1 MQASAGPPPKKPLPD
16 PLSVGHGMPCATMAS
31 AENSEMQAAMV
42 SPSYRIV
49 AYDQRSPALFD
60 EEKALIVTTL
70 AIEPRCVAHIGSTA
84 VIGLAGKPIID
95 IMVGLQTME
104 KAPRNAERLETIGYE
119 WRGETVPGTLY
130 IRKADPRRYNVHMT
144 EYEGGFWEEHL
155 LFRDYLRAH
164 ADAAQRYEELKRELM
179 AKLASDPPGYN
190 VGKEPFIK
198 CILAR
203 ASS

>member
-16 PLSVGHGMPCATMAS
+16 PLSVGHGMPCPTMAS

-60 EEKALIVTTL
+60 E
-70 AIEPRCVAHIGSTA
+70 
-84 VIGLAGKPIID
+84 
-95 IMVGLQTME
+95 E

-164 ADAAQRYEELKRELM
+164 ADASQRYEELKRELM